1 MAKKNYKTHQFKKV
15 LAALTCEH
23 QYTLQYY
30 IFNNNKIYMIM
41 QSTEFYKDNEH

>member
-1 MAKKNYKTHQFKKV
+1 MAKKITKHTNLKKV